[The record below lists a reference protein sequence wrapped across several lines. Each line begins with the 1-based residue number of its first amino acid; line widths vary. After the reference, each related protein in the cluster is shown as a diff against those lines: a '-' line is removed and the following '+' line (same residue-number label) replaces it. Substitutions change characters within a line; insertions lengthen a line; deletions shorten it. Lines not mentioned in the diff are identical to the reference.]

1 MRRSVLAVMVAAVAV
16 VFAVQPAQAVSPRI
30 SANDLNK
37 CGFTIKPNISAW
49 QGGSA
54 NMAPTGK
61 VPAGRNIVIQG
72 KAASALPDG
81 TKLQLLRFASAK
93 KGCHGSFQPIGSGI
107 YTTVRGGQY
116 YLNFQL
122 DRQGTFGYAIQA
134 VSGGNTYEIEFRLTT
149 K

>member
-1 MRRSVLAVMVAAVAV
+1 MRRSVFAVALAAVALV
-16 VFAVQPAQAVSPRI
+16 VAAQPAQAMSPRM

-37 CGFTIKPNISAW
+37 CGFTTKPNISAW

-61 VPAGRNIVIQG
+61 IPAGRNIVIQG

-81 TKLQLLRFASAK
+81 TKLQLLRFQSAN
-93 KGCHGSFQPIGSGI
+93 KGCHGSFQQIGSGI

-122 DRQGTFGYAIQA
+122 DRQGTFGYAVQA
-134 VSGGNTYEIEFRLTT
+134 VSGGNTYEIEFRITT